1 MMPTLGT
8 DYWQEDP
15 RLSAQQAKVEECQRI
30 LRQKAK
36 EAAALLGATL
46 EVLRS
51 RRDELASNPA
61 KSIGTGFIGD
71 GLQQVND
78 QLGKARNYLQSIE

>member
-1 MMPTLGT
+1 
-8 DYWQEDP
+8 
-15 RLSAQQAKVEECQRI
+15 
-30 LRQKAK
+30 
-36 EAAALLGATL
+36 L

>member
-61 KSIGTGFIGD
+61 KSIGTGFD

>member
-1 MMPTLGT
+1 MMPALGT
-8 DYWQEDP
+8 IDWKEDP
-15 RLSAQQAKVEECQRI
+15 CLSAQRAKVEECQRA

-78 QLGKARNYLQSIE
+78 QLGKARDYLQSIE

>member
-1 MMPTLGT
+1 MPALGT
-8 DYWQEDP
+8 VDWKEDP
-15 RLSAQQAKVEECQRI
+15 RLSAQQAKVEECQRA

-46 EVLRS
+46 EVLRN